1 MAGDL
6 ADSGFDAVIIGAGV
20 VGTAI
25 AAALSAR
32 HRSVLVI
39 ERARQEATGITSRN
53 SGVVHSGLYYPK
65 DSLRAQTCIRGQE
78 LLYAWCERQGVP
90 FARLGKL
97 VIARG
102 EAECRALEK
111 LHANAL
117 ASGVRD
123 LRRLGDAEIAKLEPA
138 LPRCDA
144 ALFSPNTGIVDPHA
158 LTRSLRAAAERC
170 GAVFAM
176 GTRVDRLTAIRTGIR
191 VQSGEHSLVASTL
204 INAAGLDADRL
215 AATIGIRE
223 QKIFPCRG
231 NYFRLA
237 GARDVYRHLIYPV
250 RSAAATGLG
259 VHLTLGLDGSVRLGP
274 DAHYV
279 DDREDFS
286 PAPHRRNS
294 FHLAAERLLGPIDAE
309 RLHYESCGI
318 RPKLRPPGDD
328 HERDFVILEQPAGC
342 VHLLGIESPGL
353 TAALAI
359 GERIASS
366 FSSSFSSS

>member
-1 MAGDL
+1 MRDEL

-32 HRSVLVI
+32 HHSVLVI
-39 ERARQEATGITSRN
+39 ERARQEATGITGRN

-65 DSLRAQTCIRGQE
+65 NSLRAQTCIRGQE
-78 LLYAWCERQGVP
+78 LLYAWCERQAVP

-102 EAECRALEK
+102 DAEARALEK

-123 LRRLGDAEIAKLEPA
+123 LRRISSAEIATLEPA
-138 LPRCDA
+138 LPPCDA
-144 ALFSPNTGIVDPHA
+144 ALFSPNTGIVDAHA
-158 LTRSLRAAAERC
+158 LARSLRAAAERK

-176 GTRVDRLTAIRTGIR
+176 GTRVDRLTAITTGIR
-191 VQSGEHSLVASTL
+191 VQSGEQSLVARTL

-215 AATIGIRE
+215 AATIGVRGFP
-223 QKIFPCRG
+223 IFPCRG
-231 NYFRLA
+231 DYFRLQ
-237 GARDVYRHLIYPV
+237 GARDRYRHLIYPV

-274 DAHYV
+274 DAEYV

-286 PAPHRRNS
+286 PAPHKRSDFLR
-294 FHLAAERLLGPIDAE
+294 AAQRLLGPIDGE

-328 HERDFVILEQPAGC
+328 HERDFVILEEPAGC

-359 GERIASS
+359 GERIALS
-366 FSSSFSSS
+366 FSCS

>member
-1 MAGDL
+1 MATDL

-32 HRSVLVI
+32 QRSVLVI
-39 ERARQEATGITSRN
+39 ECARREATGITSRN

-65 DSLRAQTCIRGQE
+65 HSLRARTCLRGQE
-78 LLYAWCERQGVP
+78 LLYAWCERQAVP

-102 EAECRALEK
+102 DAERTALEG
-111 LHANAL
+111 LAANAL

-123 LRRLGDAEIAKLEPA
+123 LRLLGAAEITALEPA
-138 LPRCDA
+138 LSPCDA
-144 ALFSPNTGIVDPHA
+144 ALFSPNTGIVDAHA
-158 LTRSLRAAAERC
+158 LTRSLRAAAEHS

-176 GTRVDRLTAIRTGIR
+176 GTHVDRLTAITAGIL
-191 VQSGEHSLVASTL
+191 VQSGDHSLVASTL

-215 AATIGIRE
+215 AAMVGVHE
-223 QKIFPCRG
+223 LPIFPCRG
-231 NYFRLA
+231 DYFRLA
-237 GARDVYRHLIYPV
+237 GAQGRYRHLIYPV
-250 RSAAATGLG
+250 RSRTATGLG

-274 DAHYV
+274 DAEYV
-279 DDREDFS
+279 DDRENFS
-286 PAPHRRNS
+286 PAPNKIGAFHR
-294 FHLAAERLLGPIDAE
+294 AAEHLLGPIDIN

-318 RPKLRPPGDD
+318 RPKLRPPGDQ
-328 HERDFVILEQPAGC
+328 HERDFVILEEPAGC

-359 GERIASS
+359 GERIAGQ
-366 FSSSFSSS
+366 FSY

>member
-1 MAGDL
+1 MASDL

-32 HRSVLVI
+32 QRSVLVI
-39 ERARQEATGITSRN
+39 ERARREATGITSRN

-65 DSLRAQTCIRGQE
+65 NSLRAQTCLRGQE
-78 LLYAWCERQGVP
+78 LLYAWCERQAVP

-102 EAECRALEK
+102 DAERTALER
-111 LHANAL
+111 LTANAL
-117 ASGVRD
+117 ASGARD
-123 LRRLGDAEIAKLEPA
+123 LRLLGATEITTLEPA

-144 ALFSPNTGIVDPHA
+144 ALFSPNTGIVDAHA
-158 LTRSLRAAAERC
+158 LTCSLRAAAEHR

-176 GTRVDRLTAIRTGIR
+176 GTRVDRLTASAAGIQ
-191 VQSGEHSLVASTL
+191 VHSGDHSLVASTL

-215 AATIGIRE
+215 AAMVGVRE
-223 QKIFPCRG
+223 MQIFPCRG
-231 NYFRLA
+231 DYFRLA
-237 GARDVYRHLIYPV
+237 GARDRYRHLIYPV
-250 RSAAATGLG
+250 RCPTATGLG

-274 DAHYV
+274 DAQYV

-286 PAPHRRNS
+286 PAPNKRSAFHR
-294 FHLAAERLLGPIDAE
+294 AAQRLLGPIDIG

-318 RPKLRPPGDD
+318 RPKLRPPSDE
-328 HERDFVILEQPAGC
+328 HERDFVILEKPPGC

-359 GERIASS
+359 GERIAAR
-366 FSSSFSSS
+366 FS